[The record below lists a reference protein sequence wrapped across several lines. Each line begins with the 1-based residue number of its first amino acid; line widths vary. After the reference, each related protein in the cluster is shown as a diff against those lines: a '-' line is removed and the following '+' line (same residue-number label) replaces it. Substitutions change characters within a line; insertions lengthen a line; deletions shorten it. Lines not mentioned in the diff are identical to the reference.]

1 MSRIMEDRRN
11 RRARVNGCAVVPSG
25 WNHRS
30 NWPRILNRVM
40 EDKLWAALGE
50 GRPANG
56 NAARAGWTPRLLLF
70 LSVCIGW
77 SGKRQLTERFAEA
90 RIVAGQLYR
99 GPLTNRIVKGGPD
112 EMPRSYQGFFKQL
125 RRSGVPF
132 MRSAVH
138 TLRQQGP
145 RFAGRRWYQ
154 HNWILFAADGSRLEA
169 PRTVSNEDGLGRGGS
184 ERSAPQAW
192 VTMLAHLPTGLMW
205 DWRQGPGSASERHHL
220 LEMVATLPERALL
233 IADAGFVGYELM
245 RSLND
250 AGRRFLIRC
259 GSNFT
264 LLTETPVRRAMLLNS
279 KPGIPVWLWPMEHL
293 LKEQPPLKLRLI
305 VLKRKKRPIYLVTN
319 VASSTE
325 LPKRLAGEFYE
336 ARWGIELTYRH
347 LKQTMERRKLLARTA
362 AHAQMELAANLLA
375 LFVLVLHG
383 LLILGRRADRLS
395 VAAALRV
402 LRTAIEALRWG
413 VAWLEFLTEFRCA
426 TRDDYTRHRPK
437 AARHWPRHKTES
449 PPGPPN
455 LRTMIPA
462 ERSLLRLIKL
472 EGTKTG

>member
-1 MSRIMEDRRN
+1 MSKIREDRRN
-11 RRARVNGCAVVPSG
+11 RRCSVSGGAVSSST

-30 NWPRILNRVM
+30 NWPRVLSRVLG
-40 EDKLWAALGE
+40 DNLWTALGE

-99 GPLTNRIVKGGPD
+99 GPD

-125 RRSGVPF
+125 RRAGMPF
-132 MRSAVH
+132 MRSAVQ

-145 RFAGRRWYQ
+145 SFAGRQWYR

-184 ERSAPQAW
+184 RRSAPQAW
-192 VTMLAHLPTGLMW
+192 VTMLTHLPTGLMW
-205 DWRQGPGSASERHHL
+205 DWRQGPGNASERHHL
-220 LEMVATLPERALL
+220 REMVATLPERALL

-264 LLTETPVRRAMLLNS
+264 LLTETLVRRAMLPNS
-279 KPGIPVWLWPMEHL
+279 QHGIPVWLWPMEHL
-293 LKEQPPLKLRLI
+293 LKDQPPLKLRLI
-305 VLKRKKRPIYLVTN
+305 VLKRKKQLIYLVTN

-362 AHAQMELAANLLA
+362 AQAQMELAANLLA

-402 LRTAIEALRWG
+402 LRTALEALRWG

-437 AARHWPRHKTES
+437 AARDWPRHKIEP

-462 ERSLLRLIKL
+462 ERRLLQLINL
-472 EGTKTG
+472 ENAQTG